1 MSSPEELNGLS
12 ANRSATDP
20 DSNLREQLRKEV
32 DEEVA
37 MASRSTD
44 TSKMPNL

>member
-1 MSSPEELNGLS
+1 MSSTEGLNDLP
-12 ANRSATDP
+12 ANRPATDP
-20 DSNLREQLRKEV
+20 DSNLREQLRKKV

-44 TSKMPNL
+44 MSKMPNL